1 MKKIPIEIVSGLWQG
16 GEDSLPCFTSSS
28 KLSTNFDAIAT
39 IHPDLPLVDLE
50 IAQIR
55 LELLDTV
62 IERSQIPAILNTAD
76 WVFDRW
82 QCGQQ
87 VLVRCQAG
95 MNRSGLIIA
104 ITLMKDGYSAADAIS
119 SIKKKNPYALSNS
132 AFVNYLMEI

>member
-1 MKKIPIEIVSGLWQG
+1 MKKNPIEIISGLWQG
-16 GEDSLPCFTSSS
+16 GEGSLAYSTVKSE
-28 KLSTNFDAIAT
+28 LSANFDAIAT
-39 IHPDLPLVDLE
+39 IHPDLRLVDLE

-62 IERSQIPAILNTAD
+62 IERSQIPAILDTAD

-82 QCGQQ
+82 QDGQQ

-104 ITLMKDGYSAADAIS
+104 ITLMKDGYSAAEAIS
-119 SIKKKNPYALSNS
+119 SIRKKNPYALSNS
-132 AFVNYLMEI
+132 AFVNYLMKI